1 MTLISFQLDRAGIR
15 EILRGPEV
23 RQLIDTTANEVAA
36 NVRALLPPGTAV
48 DVNSYTTDR
57 SAAAVTIVDVRGMGW
72 QARDGVLTRAAGFAR
87 LEVREWRNA
96 R

>member
-1 MTLISFQLDRAGIR
+1 MTLISFRLDRAGIR
-15 EILRGPEV
+15 EVLQSSEV
-23 RQLIDTTANEVAA
+23 RQLIDSTAGEVAA
-36 NVRALLPPGTAV
+36 NVRALLPAGTTV
-48 DVNSYTTDR
+48 DVASYTTDR
-57 SAAAVTIVDVRGMGW
+57 AAAAVTIADVRGMGW

>member
-1 MTLISFQLDRAGIR
+1 MTLVSFRLDRAGVR
-15 EILRGPEV
+15 EILQGSEV
-23 RQLIDTTANEVAA
+23 RKLVNVTASEVAA
-36 NVRALLPPGTAV
+36 NVRALLPAGATV
-48 DVNSYTTDR
+48 DVTSYTTDR

-87 LEVREWRNA
+87 LEVREWRTA

>member
-1 MTLISFQLDRAGIR
+1 MLLSFRLDNAGVR

-23 RQLIDTTANEVAA
+23 RQLVDATAEEVAA
-36 NVRALLPPGTAV
+36 NVRALLSQGTVV
-48 DVNSYTTDR
+48 DVSSYTTDR
-57 SAAAVTIVDVRGMGW
+57 AAAAVTIVDVRGMGW